1 MYTAWRKDWLV
12 RARLILSGLEDWRNE
27 DSTTDTT
34 LLVGISMDTL
44 IYVLRY
50 VTIDILD
57 SRFLFHI
64 LLASVLTFFFSKFVI
79 GTIPGF
85 AERVGPIFAPQEPE
99 REGAPAKKKGP
110 YQQYLSLLQYFL
122 DSFAVV
128 FYSQTTGRAK
138 LRPLI
143 QIYSTFLALA
153 LAYTVVLFFIGWA
166 TGGSGEIGQFR
177 VIVPDYGLVTRLAIA
192 VGWGFLGYLVW
203 TSVRDHERFNQ
214 VTANKLAALGIR
226 LRPELAFAL
235 AGGAMVFLSQ
245 WISQDRTFT
254 LSPAAIL
261 ITQIA
266 LALAAFIAIYWNKR
280 SAVGFTHVA
289 TACYGLSIGVP
300 ILIGVPI
307 AVAIV
312 TAIAGK
318 GPLLVSTTVVPLLML
333 LYYYVV
339 PGWFQE
345 TEFSNLVLAAIGCF
359 PLLLAVFAVSL
370 RDTSL
375 ARAIVYSII
384 SFLPFWIPVSFSSYQ
399 ISHPV
404 AFAVVVFWFLVP
416 VINGVWDSIS
426 WWLTWR
432 LLNHL
437 RAALDRIEELEGAT
451 LLSLSRWKSIGQR
464 FAILTSHIVVNFV
477 ISSCLFMLTFFVVLA
492 ALALGNE
499 LVRSSRPE
507 YMVNVEK
514 LLSAVKND
522 PYAGDGLWMM
532 TMVFVTLIPALFHLF
547 FVLLAT
553 FLSGISPRL
562 VARSWGVL
570 SKGPKKI
577 TQDEAKRAT
586 NTVAI
591 YLALSVLFIS
601 TFFLGVWNLYWR
613 FGSDLRLADV
623 LAWVG
628 EGAINAAKAL
638 QNLIY

>member
-1 MYTAWRKDWLV
+1 MRGHGLATMAPPV
-12 RARLILSGLEDWRNE
+12 RATGSEHEPTADGTT
-27 DSTTDTT
+27 DST
-34 LLVGISMDTL
+34 LCVGISMDTI

-50 VTIDILD
+50 ITIDILN

-64 LLASVLTFFFSKFVI
+64 LLATILTFFFSKFVI

-85 AERVGPIFAPQEPE
+85 AEKVGPIFSPQESE
-99 REGAPAKKKGP
+99 RQGTSAQKKGP

-128 FYSQTTGRAK
+128 FYSQTDGRTRR
-138 LRPLI
+138 RPVI

-166 TGGSGEIGQFR
+166 TGGSGAIGQFR
-177 VIVPDYGLVTRLAIA
+177 VIVPNYALVTRIAIA
-192 VGWGFLGYLVW
+192 AGWGLLGYLVW
-203 TSVRDHERFNQ
+203 SSVRDHERFSQ
-214 VTANKLAALGIR
+214 VTADKLAAFGIG
-226 LRPELAFAL
+226 LRPELVFAL

-254 LSPAAIL
+254 LSPGAIL
-261 ITQIA
+261 ITQVA
-266 LALAAFIAIYWNKR
+266 LACAAFIAIYWNKR

-312 TAIAGK
+312 TVIAGN
-318 GPLLVSTTVVPLLML
+318 GPLLASTTIIPLLML
-333 LYYYVV
+333 LYYYVL
-339 PGWFQE
+339 PISFQA
-345 TEFSNLVLAAIGCF
+345 TEFSNLALAAIACF
-359 PLLLAVFAVSL
+359 PLLLAVFAVSYQ
-370 RDTSL
+370 DSSFP
-375 ARAIVYSII
+375 RAIVYSII

-399 ISHPV
+399 ISDPV
-404 AFAVVVFWFLVP
+404 AFAVVIFWFLVP

-426 WWLTWR
+426 WWLTWS

-437 RAALDRIEELEGAT
+437 RAALNRIEEPENTT
-451 LLSLSRWKSIGQR
+451 LLSLGRWKSIGQR
-464 FAILTSHIVVNFV
+464 FAILTTHIGVNFV

-492 ALALGNE
+492 ALALGNG
-499 LVRSSRPE
+499 LVKSSHPE
-507 YMVNVEK
+507 YMVDVEK
-514 LLSAVKND
+514 LLAAVKSD

-547 FVLLAT
+547 FVLMAT
-553 FLSGISPRL
+553 FLSGISPGL
-562 VARSWGVL
+562 VARAWGIL
-570 SKGPKKI
+570 SKGPTMI
-577 TQDEAKRAT
+577 TQDEARRAT

-613 FGSDLRLADV
+613 FGSNYRLADA

-628 EGAINAAKAL
+628 ELAINAAKLL
-638 QNLIY
+638 QNSI